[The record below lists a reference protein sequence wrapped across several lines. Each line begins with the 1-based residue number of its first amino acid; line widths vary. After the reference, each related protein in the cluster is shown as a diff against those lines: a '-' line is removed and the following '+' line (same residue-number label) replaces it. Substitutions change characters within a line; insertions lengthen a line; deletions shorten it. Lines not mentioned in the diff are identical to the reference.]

1 MKVFSGL
8 VLALA
13 LALFGLLI
21 TTSVLAQ
28 TSGQQD
34 GSETAAGSDQDTQ
47 SGSEEGSG
55 DEEEEEPD
63 CD

>member
-1 MKVFSGL
+1 MKVLSGL

-13 LALFGLLI
+13 LFGFL
-21 TTSVLAQ
+21 TTNSVLAQ

-34 GSETAAGSDQDTQ
+34 GSETVGGSGQDTQ

-55 DEEEEEPD
+55 EDEAEEPD